1 MLSQGLHGS
10 LVSVPQN
17 KTPVKVWI
25 FHPLAQWKEIQ
36 QFLGEGEIGKHDSVY
51 PNFSWPFRV
60 RKRKFFVKVF
70 RSTNLPFP
78 KIKPRKFKFLTV
90 TPAPVRKK
98 FTNFGE
104 EKLETTIWFLPKLF
118 IVLYYHKTKLLRQ
131 FLVQAIY
138 IWENTNQRNLK
149 IPPSCLL

>member
-1 MLSQGLHGS
+1 MESSIQCYPKVCMALQCQCHKIKLLSRFEYSTLWPTGKKFTNFWGEEMGKHGS
-10 LVSVPQN
+10 VC
-17 KTPVKVWI
+17 
-25 FHPLAQWKEIQ
+25 
-36 QFLGEGEIGKHDSVY
+36 

-138 IWENTNQRNLK
+138 I
-149 IPPSCLL
+149 